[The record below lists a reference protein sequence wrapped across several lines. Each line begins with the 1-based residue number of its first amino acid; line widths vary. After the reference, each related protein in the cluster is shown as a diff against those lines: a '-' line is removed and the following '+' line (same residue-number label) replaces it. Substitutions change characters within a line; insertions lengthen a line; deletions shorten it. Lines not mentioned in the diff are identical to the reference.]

1 MNHKLLLYIYNM
13 IILLNFTL
21 INIKVFFNMIYDRLV
36 YSIIYIK
43 LFLVRYIYV
52 QELCITHAINLF

>member
-1 MNHKLLLYIYNM
+1 M